1 MTILTGP
8 MKGAALLWLCL
19 LAATG
24 GADVRVVPF
33 DFGELWWGAANR
45 FGVEMPFDES
55 TRTTVDLRANNY
67 DNQCAPLLISDKGRV
82 IWTDAQCVFAISNG
96 VISVDSPA
104 EVSVERQGFDLP
116 TAYRAAVRRHFPP
129 SGKMPD
135 PLFFSAP
142 QLNTWIEL
150 TYRQNE
156 KEILAY
162 AETMLSNGVPPG
174 VFMID
179 DTWQAGYGDWRF
191 EPSRFGRPRQ
201 MVARLHEMG
210 YKVMLWMC
218 PYVGMDTPAFRR
230 VAWGVNPDDV
240 RGYPVRGGFLRRLDC
255 DEPVARKWWN
265 GYSAFLDFAH
275 PNASAWFGEVLDGL
289 VRDYGIDG
297 FKFDGGDLSAY
308 DLSACRS
315 ADSDATSGSLNEGY
329 ADFALRY
336 PICELRNLWRFQQ
349 IPAVVRLHD
358 KPHVWSSLPRL
369 IADMIAA
376 GLLGYPFV
384 CPDMVGGGEWTSFL
398 PGAAFDPELFI
409 RSAQVHALCP
419 MMQISASPWRVL
431 SAEHQEIFRA
441 VIRLRQSLAPKIVEL
456 ARDAGNDGEP
466 ILRPMEYNF
475 PNRGYAKVKDQ
486 FMMGRDMIIAP
497 VLEKG
502 ARSRTVQIPDGR
514 WRADD
519 GEVFVGPRTVRIETP
534 LVRLP
539 YFERVR

>member
-1 MTILTGP
+1 MRRLALLGSCLLVLA
-8 MKGAALLWLCL
+8 GAAENVPLL
-19 LAATG
+19 
-24 GADVRVVPF
+24 P
-33 DFGELWWGAANR
+33 GECWWGAANR
-45 FGVEMPFDES
+45 FGLEMPFDES
-55 TRTTVDLRANNY
+55 TQLMVDLRSSNY
-67 DNQCAPLLISDKGRV
+67 DNQCAPFLVSSQGRV
-82 IWTDAQCVFAISNG
+82 IWTEEQCVFVISNG
-96 VISVDSPA
+96 VISVDSPVG
-104 EVSVERQGFDLP
+104 VSLERPGSDLP
-116 TAYRAAVRRHFPP
+116 TAYRAAVERHFPP

-156 KEILAY
+156 KDILAY

-191 EPSRFGRPRQ
+191 ESSRFDRPKQ
-201 MVARLHEMG
+201 MVARLHEQG

-240 RGYPVRGGFLRRLDC
+240 RGYPVKGGFLMQRSVG
-255 DEPVARKWWN
+255 EPSARKWWN

-275 PNASAWFGEVLDGL
+275 PNARAWFGEVLDGL
-289 VRDYGIDG
+289 VRDYGVDG

-315 ADSDATSGSLNEGY
+315 ADGNATSGSLNGGY

-336 PICELRNLWRFQQ
+336 PICELRNLWRRQQ

-358 KPHVWSSLPRL
+358 KPHHWSSLPRL
-369 IADMIAA
+369 VADMIAA
-376 GLLGYPFV
+376 GLLGYPFI

-431 SAEHQEIFRA
+431 SAEHQEVFRT
-441 VIRLRQSLAPKIVEL
+441 VIRLRQSFAPKIVEL
-456 ARDAGNDGEP
+456 AKAAGNDGEP
-466 ILRPMEYNF
+466 ILRSMEYNF
-475 PNRGYAKVKDQ
+475 PNRGYAKVRDQ
-486 FMMGRDMIIAP
+486 FMMGRDLIVAP

-502 ARSRTVQIPDGR
+502 SRSRTVRIPDGR

-519 GEVFVGPRTVRIETP
+519 GEVFVGPRTVRVEAP
-534 LVRLP
+534 LSRVP
-539 YFERVR
+539 YFERDLVR